1 MKRQNIRSWTKK
13 DFKIEWFSGT
23 GAGGQHRNKHQ
34 NCVRIRHEESGIVTT
49 GQSHR
54 SRQANFREAFSEMG
68 RCLKDHYYPDTQKE
82 RAPRTDVIRTYNQAE
97 NRVTDH
103 KTGEKVAFN
112 NFDLDGFIGR

>member
-1 MKRQNIRSWTKK
+1 
-13 DFKIEWFSGT
+13 
-23 GAGGQHRNKHQ
+23 
-34 NCVRIRHEESGIVTT
+34 
-49 GQSHR
+49 
-54 SRQANFREAFSEMG
+54 MG